1 MTVLVQQ
8 PVLHKRYEP
17 RGVQLELFK
26 ATDRQVLLSGPAGTG
41 KSRACLEKV
50 HWACRKFPGM
60 KALIVRKTQKSLTNT
75 ALAEYE
81 ESVGRPAMDAG
92 KVKWFGGSGRRPAA
106 YEYVNGSSINVG
118 GMDEPDKIMSSQYGV
133 AYVQEATELEEDHWQ
148 KLSTRMRHPLG
159 MVDPITGVNYR
170 QLIADCNPQDG
181 QHWLKLRVDEGKLPM
196 LNTRHEENPV
206 YFDEVRNLATG
217 ELEYHLTDLGRE
229 YIEGLDAL
237 TGVQYYR
244 LRKGLWVAAEG
255 VIYDEWDPAVHLIKP
270 IDAALMDGWARYWS
284 VDFGYTNPFVWQN
297 WAENPDG
304 VLFLTQEIY
313 RTNTT
318 VADHAKEIAFLT
330 RGQRSPQ
337 QIITDHSPDGQQT
350 LRDALGVVTRGALGA
365 QAPVSAYKKVREG
378 IEAVKMRLRR
388 ERLFL
393 FQDTVARVDQRL
405 KDRHKPTS
413 TVAELPGYIWAEQK
427 TAGSPKDEPL
437 KENDHGC
444 DALRYMVAARDL
456 VGRTRVRYIG

>member
-1 MTVLVQQ
+1 MTVLAQ
-8 PVLHKRYEP
+8 PETLHKRYEP

-26 ATDRQVLLSGPAGTG
+26 TTDRQVVLSGPAGTG

-81 ESVGRPAMDAG
+81 ESVGKPAMDAG
-92 KVKWFGGSGRRPAA
+92 KVRWFGGSGRRPAA
-106 YEYVNGSSINVG
+106 YEYTNGSSINVG

-159 MVDPITGVNYR
+159 MIDPITGVNYR
-170 QLIADCNPQDG
+170 QLIADCNPQHQ
-181 QHWLKLRVDEGKLPM
+181 QHWLKLLVDEGRLPM

-206 YFDEVRNLATG
+206 YFDEVVNPVTG
-217 ELEYHLTDLGRE
+217 ELEYRVTPLGRE
-229 YIEGLDAL
+229 YMEGLDAL

-255 VIYDEWDPAVHLIKP
+255 IIYEEWNPAVHHVEP
-270 IDAALMDGWARYWS
+270 FDVPDDWARYWS

-297 WAENPDG
+297 WAVNPDG
-304 VLFLTQEIY
+304 ILYLTQEIY
-313 RTNTT
+313 RTNAT
-318 VADHAKEIAFLT
+318 VKDHAQEIAWLT
-330 RGQRSPQ
+330 RDQRQPQ
-337 QIITDHSPDGQQT
+337 AVITDHDPEDAAT
-350 LRDALGVVTRGALGA
+350 LRRELGVVTRGAFGA
-365 QAPVSAYKKVREG
+365 TAPVSAYKKVREG
-378 IEAVKMRLRR
+378 IEAVKVRFRS
-388 ERLFL
+388 ERLFI
-393 FQDTVARVDQRL
+393 FQNTVARLDQRL
-405 KDRHKPTS
+405 VDAHKPTS

-427 TAGSPKDEPL
+427 TAGAPKDEPF

-444 DALRYMVAARDL
+444 DALRYMVAHLDL
-456 VGRTRVRYIG
+456 VGRTRVRFLS